1 MLNNVVLIG
10 RLVRD
15 PDMRYT
21 PNGVAVTTFT
31 LAADRP
37 FTNSAGE
44 READF
49 IPIVVWRQLAE
60 ACANHLRKGRLVAVQ
75 GRIQTRQYE
84 NNEGR
89 KVNAVEVVADTVR
102 FLERGEKSQQSGN
115 RDPFVD
121 DGKPIEVNDDDL
133 PF

>member
-1 MLNNVVLIG
+1 MNNVVLIG

-31 LAADRP
+31 LAVDRP
-37 FTNSAGE
+37 FSNNKGE

-49 IPIVVWRQLAE
+49 IQIVTWRQLAE
-60 ACANHLRKGRLVAVQ
+60 ACANNLDKGRMVAVQ
-75 GRIQTRQYE
+75 GRIQTRSYE

-89 KVNAVEVVADTVR
+89 KVYVTEVVADTVR
-102 FLERGEKSQQSGN
+102 FLERSEKQKPDNQ
-115 RDPFVD
+115 DPFAGEGREID
-121 DGKPIEVNDDDL
+121 IDTSDL

>member
-1 MLNNVVLIG
+1 MNNVVLIG

-15 PDMRYT
+15 PEMRYT
-21 PNGVAVTTFT
+21 ASGTAVTTFT
-31 LAADRP
+31 LAVDRP
-37 FTNSAGE
+37 FSNNKGE
-44 READF
+44 KEADF

-60 ACANHLRKGRLVAVQ
+60 ACANHLSKGRLAAVQ

-102 FLERGEKSQQSGN
+102 FLERSESN
-115 RDPFVD
+115 RKTEEPTSPPTDPFEDV
-121 DGKPIEVNDDDL
+121 